1 MTEQGKVRVRL
12 HTQALKQAEENV
24 EDEKVQRSLEFEEY
38 SQIIARCNMYN
49 VQQSREEEEGPK
61 NEQQKKR
68 VHMGKVLF
76 LNYNIGLK
84 IKNHL
89 RALIEYGYLF
99 LAPRYAFQ
107 GRA

>member
-1 MTEQGKVRVRL
+1 
-12 HTQALKQAEENV
+12 
-24 EDEKVQRSLEFEEY
+24 
-38 SQIIARCNMYN
+38 
-49 VQQSREEEEGPK
+49 
-61 NEQQKKR
+61 
-68 VHMGKVLF
+68 MGKVLF